1 MNAYLPILVM
11 LLLASV
17 FALASFVAS
26 GLLAPSRPTAAKLA
40 PYECGIVPEHE
51 PASRFPVKFYL
62 VAMVF
67 IVFDIE
73 LVFLYPWAVVFRQLE
88 IFGLVEMG
96 LFLLAV
102 LVAFAYVLSSGALD
116 WGPARRMTDRVVR
129 PVLRASTWPGDA
141 GGTGAPPGDR
151 GAAVPPADPE
161 KAA

>member
-1 MNAYLPILVM
+1 MIAYLPILVM

-17 FALASFVAS
+17 FALASFAAS
-26 GLLAPSRPTAAKLA
+26 SFLAPRRPTAAKLA

-73 LVFLYPWAVVFRQLE
+73 LVFLYPWAVIFRRLE

-116 WGPARRMTDRVVR
+116 WGPARKVSDTAFR
-129 PVLRASTWPGDA
+129 PVLRASTWSGLAGTAA
-141 GGTGAPPGDR
+141 GGAG
-151 GAAVPPADPE
+151 VPPEDPG